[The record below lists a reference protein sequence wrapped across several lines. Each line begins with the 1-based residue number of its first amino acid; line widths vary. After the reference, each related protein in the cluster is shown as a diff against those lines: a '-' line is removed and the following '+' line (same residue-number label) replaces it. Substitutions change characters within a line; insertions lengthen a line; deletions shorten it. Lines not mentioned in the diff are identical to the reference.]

1 MLFANGDKVSAADV
15 MATNGVIHVVDTVI
29 LPPTSV
35 DMSFQTIVEVAVTA
49 PDNFST
55 LVTALDAYAANGMS
69 LTTASG
75 SDVAISIDAESGML
89 MIGDA
94 KVTITDIKTSNGVIH
109 VIDTVI
115 LD

>member
-1 MLFANGDKVSAADV
+1 
-15 MATNGVIHVVDTVI
+15 
-29 LPPTSV
+29 
-35 DMSFQTIVEVAVTA
+35 
-49 PDNFST
+49 
-55 LVTALDAYAANGMS
+55 MS

-75 SDVAISIDAESGML
+75 SDVAVSIDAESGML

-94 KVTITDIKTSNGVIH
+94 KVTITEIQTSNGIIH